1 MRLIDVDRECDRLD
15 DMYTLGD
22 IGRRE
27 RDDLTTYM
35 LEVAMPVEAIPVE
48 WIEAKRDE
56 LANKLDE
63 VAGVLDHEELAD
75 AYCHHLKSIN
85 NLLDEWEEKNE

>member
-35 LEVAMPVEAIPVE
+35 LEVAMPVEAISVSMVE
-48 WIEAKRDE
+48 SRIKE
-56 LANKLDE
+56 LNAR
-63 VAGVLDHEELAD
+63 LAD
-75 AYCHHLKSIN
+75 TCEDDVDVIWDLRAKCEALRD
-85 NLLDEWEEKNE
+85 LLDIWEERNEE